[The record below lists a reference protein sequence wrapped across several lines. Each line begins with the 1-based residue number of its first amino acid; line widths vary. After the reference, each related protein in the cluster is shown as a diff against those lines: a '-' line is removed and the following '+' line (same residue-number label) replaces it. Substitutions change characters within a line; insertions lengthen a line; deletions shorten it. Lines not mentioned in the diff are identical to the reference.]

1 MHSTAVVDEKVAIG
15 PGTKIWHF
23 SHVLGGSKIGENC
36 NIGQNVVIGPD
47 VTIGGQCKIQN
58 NVSVY
63 KGVTPRLA
71 SKSDSRKRNL
81 DSAKILKDS
90 EKEKMGFEK
99 LKKRRAVERESRKIR
114 SERLESSLLERGLTV
129 FKKFGIRRVIVFGS
143 VADGVCD
150 DMSDLDIL
158 VMPLKNSR
166 YWDFRYELE
175 EAVDLPIDLYTDL
188 DDPIIVEKI
197 TSRGETLYEV

>member
-1 MHSTAVVDEKVAIG
+1 MA
-15 PGTKIWHF
+15 
-23 SHVLGGSKIGENC
+23 
-36 NIGQNVVIGPD
+36 
-47 VTIGGQCKIQN
+47 
-58 NVSVY
+58 
-63 KGVTPRLA
+63 
-71 SKSDSRKRNL
+71 
-81 DSAKILKDS
+81 
-90 EKEKMGFEK
+90 FEK
-99 LKKRRAVERESRKIR
+99 FKKRRAVGRERRKIR
-114 SERLESSLLERGLTV
+114 SEQLKSLLLERGLSV

-175 EAVDLPIDLYTDL
+175 ESVDLPIDLYTDL